1 MCPHSCSVYFFKLV
15 VLPSF
20 TFSLLGQCHSLKKV
34 LWIDEI
40 YIDDSKLL
48 SINRSI
54 PFLETLYL
62 VRNLQLSTD
71 RLLGEK
77 LDSWKSQ
84 ELLLE
89 HQIRLIPYFPRK
101 YGIYLVLILN
111 KSMVFYLL
119 TSEKY
124 DNILAPVTCQN
135 SNPDRHSSHW
145 PCLSLIL
152 LQIVRAGSVSL
163 APHSLYPLLGML
175 CSIFYLADALECQLK
190 CHLSNEVFLDSSKM
204 LSPEFF

>member
-20 TFSLLGQCHSLKKV
+20 TCSLLGQCLSLKKL

-62 VRNLQLSTD
+62 VRNLQLSTN

-77 LDSWKSQ
+77 LYSWKSQ

-89 HQIRLIPYFPRK
+89 HQKRLIPYFLIK
-101 YGIYLVLILN
+101 YGIYLVLIPN

-124 DNILAPVTCQN
+124 DNIFGP
-135 SNPDRHSSHW
+135 
-145 PCLSLIL
+145 SL
-152 LQIVRAGSVSL
+152 V
-163 APHSLYPLLGML
+163 
-175 CSIFYLADALECQLK
+175 LEQ
-190 CHLSNEVFLDSSKM
+190 
-204 LSPEFF
+204 